1 MNGTIV
7 SVDDTVRKG
16 VTMESLAGLKPAF
29 EWGKRL
35 TTAGNASGVGDGAG
49 ICILTTR
56 ERAHAEGWEIIG
68 KYVASAFVG
77 QYSDHPRKACTTD

>member
-1 MNGTIV
+1 MHAEVAEQEVRRRPNDGE
-7 SVDDTVRKG
+7 VDKDR
-16 VTMESLAGLKPAF
+16 ADH
-29 EWGKRL
+29 
-35 TTAGNASGVGDGAG
+35 ASGVGDGAG

-77 QYSDHPRKACTTD
+77 KCSDRSQKACTTD